1 MTQKIRRIAETLEN
15 IVSYER
21 SSRGYLG
28 SNDIGLYTVATFSF
42 RDSTWILNVS
52 TFDTCFYD

>member
-15 IVSYER
+15 IVSYEK

-28 SNDIGLYTVATFSF
+28 SNDIGLYQCGKPSWRNPV
-42 RDSTWILNVS
+42 
-52 TFDTCFYD
+52 